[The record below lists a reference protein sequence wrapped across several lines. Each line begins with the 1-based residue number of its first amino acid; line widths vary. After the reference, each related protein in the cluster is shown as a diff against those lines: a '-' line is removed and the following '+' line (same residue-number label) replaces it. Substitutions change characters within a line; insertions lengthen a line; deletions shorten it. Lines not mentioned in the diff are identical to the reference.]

1 MQLVITVCNSKW
13 LKLIRLRSLGLMLI
27 RSCLQKLLLSLDD
40 VNLGY
45 VFGRIRERF
54 VGGKCKI

>member
-1 MQLVITVCNSKW
+1 
-13 LKLIRLRSLGLMLI
+13 MLI

-45 VFGRIRERF
+45 VFGRIREHF
-54 VGGKCKI
+54 VCGKCKIWEMFEKISGTRKRG

>member
-1 MQLVITVCNSKW
+1 
-13 LKLIRLRSLGLMLI
+13 MLI

-54 VGGKCKI
+54 VGGKCKIWEMLKKIPGAHKKVL

>member
-1 MQLVITVCNSKW
+1 
-13 LKLIRLRSLGLMLI
+13 MLI

-54 VGGKCKI
+54 VCGKYKIWEMLEKISGTRKRG

>member
-1 MQLVITVCNSKW
+1 
-13 LKLIRLRSLGLMLI
+13 MLI
-27 RSCLQKLLLSLDD
+27 RSYLQKLLLSDD

-54 VGGKCKI
+54 VGGKCKIWEMLETISGTHKRGL

>member
-1 MQLVITVCNSKW
+1 
-13 LKLIRLRSLGLMLI
+13 MLI

-45 VFGRIRERF
+45 VFERIRECF
-54 VGGKCKI
+54 VGGKCKIWEMLEKISGTHKKGL